1 MPVAIALIFC
11 VVMLAVCLIGI
22 IWALALLLPFYAYI
36 GVAAYLIWRSKQKEA
51 ELAESVA
58 RETER
63 QRLLNEQEMR
73 VWRASL
79 ENEQRSASRRER
91 VLRRFDRTRD
101 PPQK

>member
-1 MPVAIALIFC
+1 MPVAIALIFGAM
-11 VVMLAVCLIGI
+11 VLAVCLIGI
-22 IWALALLLPFYAYI
+22 LWALALLLPFYAYI
-36 GVAAYLIWRSKQKEA
+36 GAATYLIWRSKQKEA

-73 VWRASL
+73 AWRASL
-79 ENEQRSASRRER
+79 ENEQPDASRRER

-101 PPQK
+101 PPKK